1 MFARKV
7 PCKLMKGI
15 VVVFM
20 PIKIVCS
27 NKLRVTT
34 DFVYMTELYNLHI

>member
-7 PCKLMKGI
+7 SCKLMKGI
-15 VVVFM
+15 IVVSM

-27 NKLRVTT
+27 NKSRVTT
-34 DFVYMTELYNLHI
+34 DFVYMTELYNLRI